1 MDSRGYTWFALNNTT
16 IDYVELSRHLAT
28 SIKKYN
34 KHNQVCIITNKKIE
48 YKEFD
53 KIIVLKE
60 DYSKEQEWKLN
71 NEWQVFQLTPFKH
84 TIKLEA
90 DMLFTANTDWWWNY
104 LQQHNMVFSYH
115 CRCYRDTIITN
126 TPYRRLFE
134 TNNLPDVYNGLT
146 YFRRSRQAQTFFGLC
161 KDIMTNWPA
170 VKNKFLV
177 NCHDEQPTTDV
188 VYALALKIQ
197 DPLCEK
203 QIKYDWFNFM
213 HNKSAVN
220 GLTQAYNNDQ
230 YLNPIKI
237 DNKIYSGGYR
247 QSRVFHYHNKSLLEE
262 LNARIF

>member
-1 MDSRGYTWFALNNTT
+1 MDRGFIWFAQNNSTT
-16 IDYVELSRHLAT
+16 DYIELSKHLAQ
-28 SIKKYN
+28 SIKKVN
-34 KHNQVCIITNKKIE
+34 KHNKVCIITNE
-48 YKEFD
+48 TVDYKEFD
-53 KIIVLKE
+53 KIVVLKE
-60 DYSKEQEWKLN
+60 DYSKEQEWKMN
-71 NEWQVFQLTPFKH
+71 NEWQ
-84 TIKLEA
+84 
-90 DMLFTANTDWWWNY
+90 
-104 LQQHNMVFSYH
+104 
-115 CRCYRDTIITN
+115 CYRDTIITN